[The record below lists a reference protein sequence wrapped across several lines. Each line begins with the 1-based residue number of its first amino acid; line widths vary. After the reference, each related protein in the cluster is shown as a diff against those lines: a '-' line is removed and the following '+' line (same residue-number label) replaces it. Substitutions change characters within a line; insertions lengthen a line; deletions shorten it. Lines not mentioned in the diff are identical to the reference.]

1 MALDLTIFLDD
12 GGVMNDNALRA
23 VTVFSAGEVSLRQA
37 VTPLHLQGREP
48 GHAHRQPVDDAPKV
62 R

>member
-1 MALDLTIFLDD
+1 MALNLTIFLDD

-37 VTPLHLQGREP
+37 CSSRRIAILLPTLCIWC
-48 GHAHRQPVDDAPKV
+48 
-62 R
+62 